1 MAAERAI
8 IFGKVPAAGRVKTR
22 LTPPLP
28 PDEAAALYE
37 ASLRDVV
44 VLCARERAR
53 VELWYH
59 AEGRAADYFAREF
72 PHLRSSEQI
81 DGDLGKKMR
90 DAFSRSFADG
100 AERVFI
106 IGSDVPTLPEASLN
120 AALQSLREAEMV
132 IGPTMDGGYYLI
144 GFDRS
149 GWSKGALVFDDI
161 AWSTNAVFRATIDR
175 ASAAGLDI
183 RVLPAWYDIDGIDDV
198 RQALLDAEQESN
210 LSRWG
215 ARPEAIHFINAG

>member
-8 IFGKVPAAGRVKTR
+8 IFGKLPAAGRVKTR

-44 VLCARERAR
+44 VLCAHERAR

-59 AEGRAADYFAREF
+59 AEPRAADYFAREF
-72 PHLRSSEQI
+72 PHLRSAEQI
-81 DGDLGKKMR
+81 EGDLGRKMH
-90 DAFSRSFADG
+90 DAFTRSFADG

-106 IGSDVPTLPEASLN
+106 IGSDVPTLPESHLN

-132 IGPTMDGGYYLI
+132 IGPTMDGGYYLV
-144 GFDRS
+144 GFERS
-149 GWSKGALVFDDI
+149 GWPKAASMFDDM
-161 AWSTNAVFRATIDR
+161 AWSTNLVFRTTIER
-175 ASAAGLDI
+175 ASVAGIDM
-183 RVLPAWYDIDGIDDV
+183 RVLPAWYDMDTIEDV

-215 ARPEAIHFINAG
+215 GRPEAIHFINAG